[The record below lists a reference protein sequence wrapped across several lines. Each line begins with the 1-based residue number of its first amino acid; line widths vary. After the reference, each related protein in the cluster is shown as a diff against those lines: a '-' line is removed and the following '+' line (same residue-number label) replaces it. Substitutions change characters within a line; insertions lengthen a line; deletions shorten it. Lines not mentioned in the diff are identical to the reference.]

1 MQPGVLADYKVA
13 AVLVLTVSFLLN
25 VYSTERNSKS
35 INNSTEKKEHSLDGR
50 LLTTLNNMADIQYG
64 NRVGMFPSP
73 H

>member
-35 INNSTEKKEHSLDGR
+35 INNSTEKKAFIRWTS
-50 LLTTLNNMADIQYG
+50 ADNIK
-64 NRVGMFPSP
+64 
-73 H
+73 